1 MQSLCKYV
9 MNSFCLVCCMW
20 ACLCWPKQYLY
31 LLYVF
36 QTEHFLLSS
45 WSSDGCYGSET
56 AKKIPRISWGGK
68 KMVPLRFAERSCL
81 WHHSH
86 SPMISLTLL
95 LCWVHA
101 VPLVCLYVHICV
113 RVFFHTCYGSPQ
125 NITTLSPHLVSSF
138 SEYLG
143 SHWQSVVCYTDM
155 LFVCRGS

>member
-68 KMVPLRFAERSCL
+68 NGPFAVCWKELLMTSF
-81 WHHSH
+81 
-86 SPMISLTLL
+86 TLAHDL
-95 LCWVHA
+95 FDSVA
-101 VPLVCLYVHICV
+101 VLGACCSSSVHICAYMCQG
-113 RVFFHTCYGSPQ
+113 FFHACYGSPQ